1 MHTLF
6 MHCARNIHAFRRS
19 NFHILKGVCWVD
31 PIKIYEDLKEK
42 IIWLDLAPDSTVNQ
56 AELAEAYGVS
66 RNPLTIAL
74 HRLDAE
80 GWVVR
85 HGTHFVVSPLTLDR
99 MREITEIRSVLET
112 QANLWAMHRI
122 TEEGVQELKILGN
135 EIRRLSPQASKKEMV
150 QLDFRFHRIIYH
162 HVRNQQLAQLL
173 ERLLSHYLRFWL
185 AGPQEIKKETL
196 FNDILEMIKAIGNKD
211 EISLRAATAS
221 HIKVSLDKIMG
232 IH

>member
-1 MHTLF
+1 MHALF
-6 MHCARNIHAFRRS
+6 THCACNIHAFCLPS
-19 NFHILKGVCWVD
+19 FHTSKGVCWLD

-56 AELAEAYGVS
+56 AELAEAYAVS

-74 HRLDAE
+74 TRLDAE

-122 TEEGVQELKILGN
+122 TEGGLQELKSLGN
-135 EIRRLSPQASKKEMV
+135 EIRKLSHDAGKREMV

-162 HVRNQQLAQLL
+162 QVHNQQLAQLL

-196 FNDILEMIKAIGNKD
+196 FNDTLEIIKAIENKD
-211 EISLRAATAS
+211 EISLRAATAA

-232 IH
+232 IF

>member
-1 MHTLF
+1 L
-6 MHCARNIHAFRRS
+6 
-19 NFHILKGVCWVD
+19 D

-56 AELAEAYGVS
+56 AELAEKYGVS

-74 HRLDAE
+74 TRLDAE

-85 HGTHFVVSPLTLDR
+85 HGTHFVVSSLTLDR

-122 TEEGVQELKILGN
+122 TEGGLQELKALGS
-135 EIRRLSPQASKKEMV
+135 EIKKLSRHASKREMV
-150 QLDFRFHRIIYH
+150 QLDFKFHRIIYYQT
-162 HVRNQQLAQLL
+162 RNQQLAQLL

-185 AGPQEIKKETL
+185 SGPQEINKETL
-196 FNDILEMIKAIGNKD
+196 FNDTLEIIKAIENKD
-211 EISLRAATAS
+211 EISLHAATAA

-232 IH
+232 IS